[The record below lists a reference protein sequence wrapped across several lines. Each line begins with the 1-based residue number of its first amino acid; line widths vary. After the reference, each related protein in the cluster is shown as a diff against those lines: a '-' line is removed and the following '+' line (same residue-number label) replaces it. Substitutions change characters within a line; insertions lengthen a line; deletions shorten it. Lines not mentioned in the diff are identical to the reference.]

1 MTVIRTNP
9 LRKFC
14 LALILSL
21 VAIPLSRYISPTA
34 FYDGHSV
41 YLAWLPL
48 GVMIALIMLF
58 GRHAIAPLAIGFTVT
73 NYWQLH
79 LSPFY
84 SLTLLFC
91 QLAAVCISCVILRY
105 MHGRRWR
112 HGIPIK
118 NIGLNVFWLGF
129 ATPVMGKVLMYVTG
143 EIIDIPELM
152 YSYFNITS
160 VIYSIVDIQ
169 GLVCASLIFTRLF
182 YYPFRMCLNP
192 RYARAFW
199 YRNIACYTN
208 LRNKI
213 FITCWFISLI
223 GMMIFLCAPFGDYYF
238 AGYLVPAIFI
248 FFSFGISQLA
258 YPLVVMTWTVSA
270 FLLVMYNKNFLHGIQ
285 TQYSLAFILSSLISF
300 TVCLL
305 YLLQVYHRSQRLQAK
320 WQAQAMQDPITGLP
334 NLRALEEYMMTP
346 RAGAISLCCLHI
358 GNLDFL
364 SRHYGMMMRMHC
376 KRSVTHILQPMLFS
390 EEKLF
395 QLPGNELLL
404 VLNGPDTEARLKH
417 LINFLSNKEIHWNNA
432 VLNLE
437 YAISWAPV
445 SPRDKNM
452 HHMLGQL
459 SWLVEQADEGNQILK
474 LDNGHVDA
482 FDQSSE
488 QVVLLN
494 RVKNALDW
502 GGFVLYA
509 QSIRKPSGEGYYEI
523 LSRLVDADGMVT
535 PDKFI
540 PVLAQFNLSKRFDM
554 QVLEYLF
561 SSLDELPDKN
571 FSVNLMPYTL
581 MQKGSAAEIIAL
593 FRRYHVDVKRIIIEI
608 TEEQAFSNSDVS
620 VANIQQLRQFGCL
633 IAIDDFG
640 TGYANYERLKRLE
653 ADIIKIDGCF
663 VRDVLNNP
671 MDAMIIR
678 SICEMAK
685 LRNLSV
691 VAEYVETE
699 EQQQLLERLGVHYMQ
714 GYLIDKPR
722 PLWQLENKK
731 KDL

>member
-1 MTVIRTNP
+1 MTVKWSTSI
-9 LRKFC
+9 RKFC
-14 LALILSL
+14 LALIMSL
-21 VAIPLSRYISPTA
+21 VAIPFSRYISPTA
-34 FYDGHSV
+34 FYENHLV

-58 GRHAIAPLAIGFTVT
+58 GRHAILPLIIGFTVT

-79 LSPFY
+79 LQPFD
-84 SLTLLFC
+84 SLAILFC
-91 QLAAVCISCVILRY
+91 QLVAVCCSCLILRY
-105 MHGRRWR
+105 QLGRRWR
-112 HGIPIK
+112 HGLAIK
-118 NIGLNVFWLGF
+118 NLGLHVFWLGF
-129 ATPVMGKVLMYVTG
+129 AAPVISKALMYFVG
-143 EIIDIPELM
+143 EIIAIPQSM

-160 VIYSIVDIQ
+160 AIYTIVDIQ
-169 GLVCASLIFTRLF
+169 GLVCASLIFTKLF
-182 YYPFRMCLNP
+182 YYPFRMFLNP
-192 RYARAFW
+192 GYARTFW
-199 YRNIACYTN
+199 RRNITCYTDFKS
-208 LRNKI
+208 RV

-223 GMMIFLCAPFGDYYF
+223 GMLLFLCAPFGDYYF
-238 AGYLVPAIFI
+238 AGYLVPVIFI

-258 YPLVVMTWTVSA
+258 YPLVILTWSGSA
-270 FLLVMYNKNFLHGIQ
+270 FLLVMYNKNFLHGVQ

-305 YLLQVYHRSQRLQAK
+305 YLLQVYNRSQRLK
-320 WQAQAMQDPITGLP
+320 TMWQEQAMLDPITGLP
-334 NLRALEEYMMTP
+334 NLRALEEYMQQP
-346 RAGAISLCCLHI
+346 GSGSVSICCLHI

-364 SRHYGMMMRMHC
+364 SRHYGMMMRIQC
-376 KRSVTHILQPMLFS
+376 KRSITQVLQPILGND
-390 EEKLF
+390 EKLF

-404 VLNGPDTEARLKH
+404 VLNGPDTEARLNH
-417 LINFLSNKEIHWNNA
+417 LIDFLSNKEIHWNNE

-437 YAISWAPV
+437 YGISWSPV
-445 SPRDKNM
+445 RVRDRNL

-459 SWLVEQADEGNQILK
+459 SWLGEQAGEGNQILK
-474 LDNGHVDA
+474 LDNGHVEA

-488 QVVLLN
+488 RVVLLN

-509 QSIRKPSGEGYYEI
+509 QPIQKPSGEGYYEI
-523 LSRLVDADGMVT
+523 LTRLVDACGMVT

-561 SSLDELPDKN
+561 SSLDELPNKN

-593 FRRYHVDVKRIIIEI
+593 FRRYRVDVKRIIIEI

-678 SICEMAK
+678 SICELAK
-685 LRNLSV
+685 VRNLTV
-691 VAEYVETE
+691 VAEFVETE

-722 PLWQLENKK
+722 PLWQLENKIK
-731 KDL
+731 GL

>member
-1 MTVIRTNP
+1 MTVIRSTSI
-9 LRKFC
+9 RKFC
-14 LALILSL
+14 LALIMSL
-21 VAIPLSRYISPTA
+21 IAIPISRYISPTA

-48 GVMIALIMLF
+48 AVMIALIMLF

-91 QLAAVCISCVILRY
+91 QLAAVCISCFILRLVL
-105 MHGRRWR
+105 GRRWR

-118 NIGLNVFWLGF
+118 NIWLNVFLLGF
-129 ATPVMGKVLMYVTG
+129 VTPVLGKILMYVTG

-160 VIYSIVDIQ
+160 AIYSIVDIQ
-169 GLVCASLIFTRLF
+169 GLVCASLIFTKLF

-192 RYARAFW
+192 RYAKTFW
-199 YRNIACYTN
+199 RRNIACYTDF
-208 LRNKI
+208 RNRV
-213 FITCWFISLI
+213 FITCWIISLVS
-223 GMMIFLCAPFGDYYF
+223 MLVFLCAPFGDYYF

-258 YPLVVMTWTVSA
+258 YPMVILAWTVSA

-305 YLLQVYHRSQRLQAK
+305 YLLQVYHRSQRLKAM

-334 NLRALEEYMMTP
+334 NLRALEEYMSQP
-346 RAGAISLCCLHI
+346 RAELISVCCLYI
-358 GNLDFL
+358 RNLDFL
-364 SRHYGMMMRMHC
+364 SRHYGMMMRVQC
-376 KRSVTHILQPMLFS
+376 KRSITQVLRPILCN

-395 QLPGNELLL
+395 QLPGSELLL
-404 VLNGPDTEARLKH
+404 VLNGPDTEARLNH
-417 LINFLSNKEIHWNNA
+417 LLDYLSSKEIRWNNT

-437 YAISWAPV
+437 YGISWGRLRA
-445 SPRDKNM
+445 RDSNL

-459 SWLVEQADEGNQILK
+459 SWLAEQAGEGNPILK
-474 LDNGHVDA
+474 LNNGHVEA

-488 QVVLLN
+488 RVVMLN

-509 QSIRKPSGEGYYEI
+509 QPIRKPSGEGYYEI
-523 LSRLVDADGMVT
+523 LSRLVDSHGIVM

-561 SSLDELPDKN
+561 SSLDELSGKS

-593 FRRYHVDVKRIIIEI
+593 LRRYHVDVERIIIEI

-620 VANIQQLRQFGCL
+620 VTNIQQLRQFGFR

-663 VRDVLNNP
+663 VRDVLTDP

-678 SICEMAK
+678 SICELAK
-685 LRNLSV
+685 VRNLVV
-691 VAEYVETE
+691 VAEFVETQ
-699 EQQQLLERLGVHYMQ
+699 EQLELLESLGVHYMQ

>member
-1 MTVIRTNP
+1 MFF
-9 LRKFC
+9 L
-14 LALILSL
+14 
-21 VAIPLSRYISPTA
+21 
-34 FYDGHSV
+34 
-41 YLAWLPL
+41 
-48 GVMIALIMLF
+48 
-58 GRHAIAPLAIGFTVT
+58 
-73 NYWQLH
+73 
-79 LSPFY
+79 
-84 SLTLLFC
+84 
-91 QLAAVCISCVILRY
+91 
-105 MHGRRWR
+105 
-112 HGIPIK
+112 
-118 NIGLNVFWLGF
+118 LGF
-129 ATPVMGKVLMYVTG
+129 VTPVLGKILMYVTG

-160 VIYSIVDIQ
+160 AIYSIVDIQ
-169 GLVCASLIFTRLF
+169 GLVCASLIFTKLF

-192 RYARAFW
+192 RYAKTFW
-199 YRNIACYTN
+199 RRNIACYTDF
-208 LRNKI
+208 RNRV
-213 FITCWFISLI
+213 FITCWIISLVS
-223 GMMIFLCAPFGDYYF
+223 MLVFLCAPFGDYYF

-258 YPLVVMTWTVSA
+258 YPMVILAWTVSA

-305 YLLQVYHRSQRLQAK
+305 YLLQVYHRSQRLKAM

-334 NLRALEEYMMTP
+334 NLRALEEYMSQP
-346 RAGAISLCCLHI
+346 RAELISVCCLYI
-358 GNLDFL
+358 RNLDFL
-364 SRHYGMMMRMHC
+364 SRHYGMMMRVQC
-376 KRSVTHILQPMLFS
+376 KRSITQVLRPILCN

-395 QLPGNELLL
+395 QLPGSELLL
-404 VLNGPDTEARLKH
+404 VLNGPDTEARLNH
-417 LINFLSNKEIHWNNA
+417 LLDYLSSKEIRWNNT

-437 YAISWAPV
+437 YGISWGRLRA
-445 SPRDKNM
+445 RDSNL

-459 SWLVEQADEGNQILK
+459 SWLAEQAGEGNPILK
-474 LDNGHVDA
+474 LNNGHVEA

-488 QVVLLN
+488 RVVMLN

-509 QSIRKPSGEGYYEI
+509 QPIRKPSGEGYYEI
-523 LSRLVDADGMVT
+523 LSRLVDSHGIVM

-561 SSLDELPDKN
+561 SSLDELSGKS

-593 FRRYHVDVKRIIIEI
+593 LRRYHVDVERIIIEI

-620 VANIQQLRQFGCL
+620 VTNIQQLRQFGCR

-663 VRDVLNNP
+663 VRDVLTDP

-678 SICEMAK
+678 SICELAK
-685 LRNLSV
+685 VRNLVV
-691 VAEYVETE
+691 VAEFVETQ
-699 EQQQLLERLGVHYMQ
+699 EQLELLESLGVHYMQ

>member
-1 MTVIRTNP
+1 MMAIRSTQV
-9 LRKFC
+9 RKFC
-14 LALILSL
+14 LALIMSL
-21 VAIPLSRYISPTA
+21 VAIPFSRYISPTA

-58 GRHAIAPLAIGFTVT
+58 GRHAIVPLAIGFTVT

-91 QLAAVCISCVILRY
+91 QLAAVCISCLILY
-105 MHGRRWR
+105 SVLGRRWR
-112 HGIPIK
+112 HGNPIK
-118 NIGLNVFWLGF
+118 NIWLHVFWLGF
-129 ATPVMGKVLMYVTG
+129 AAPVMGKVLMYLTG
-143 EIIDIPELM
+143 KIIAIPELM

-160 VIYSIVDIQ
+160 VIYTIVDIQ
-169 GLVCASLIFTRLF
+169 GLVCASLIFTKLF
-182 YYPFRMCLNP
+182 YYPLRMCLNP
-192 RYARAFW
+192 RYAKTFW
-199 YRNIACYTN
+199 RRNFVCYTGFKN
-208 LRNKI
+208 RV
-213 FITCWFISLI
+213 FIICWFTSLI
-223 GMMIFLCAPFGDYYF
+223 GMLVFLCAPFGDYYF

-258 YPLVVMTWTVSA
+258 YPMVILAWTVSA
-270 FLLVMYNKNFLHGIQ
+270 FLLVMYNTNFLHGIQ

-305 YLLQVYHRSQRLQAK
+305 YLLQVYNRSQRLK
-320 WQAQAMQDPITGLP
+320 TMWQEQAMLDPITGLP
-334 NLRALEEYMMTP
+334 NLRALEEYMARP
-346 RAGAISLCCLHI
+346 DPVSVCCLHI
-358 GNLDFL
+358 RNLEFL
-364 SRHYGMMMRMHC
+364 SRHYGMMMRIQC
-376 KRSVTHILQPMLFS
+376 KRSITQVLQPILCK

-395 QLPGNELLL
+395 HLPGNELLL
-404 VLNGPDTEARLKH
+404 VLNGPDTEARLTH
-417 LINFLSNKEIHWNNA
+417 LIDYLSSKEIRWNNS

-437 YAISWAPV
+437 YGISWGRV
-445 SPRDKNM
+445 SARDNNL

-459 SWLVEQADEGNQILK
+459 SWLAEQAGEGNQILK
-474 LDNGHVDA
+474 LDNGHVEA
-482 FDQSSE
+482 FDLNSE
-488 QVVLLN
+488 RIVLLN

-502 GGFVLYA
+502 GGFMLYA
-509 QSIRKPSGEGYYEI
+509 QPIRKPSGEGYYEI
-523 LSRLVDADGMVT
+523 LSRLVDSQGMVM

-561 SSLDELPDKN
+561 SSLDELGGKR

-593 FRRYHVDVKRIIIEI
+593 FRRYHIDVNRIIIEI

-620 VANIQQLRQFGCL
+620 VANIQQLRRFGCR

-663 VRDVLNNP
+663 VRDVLNDP

-678 SICEMAK
+678 SICELAK
-685 LRNLSV
+685 VRNLEV
-691 VAEYVETE
+691 VAEYVETQAQLE
-699 EQQQLLERLGVHYMQ
+699 LLEQLGVHYMQ
-714 GYLIDKPR
+714 GYLIAKPQ

-731 KDL
+731 KGL